1 MIDEF
6 TKLMQDIMSE
16 GLARI
21 DALSDEELREAMD
34 CE

>member
-1 MIDEF
+1 MMNDFER
-6 TKLMQDIMSE
+6 LMATIMSE

-21 DALSDEELREAMD
+21 EELSDEELERVID

>member
-1 MIDEF
+1 MSDEF

-21 DALSDEELREAMD
+21 DALSDDELREAMN